1 MKIKRYEN
9 YVVIRLEKDEE
20 IVTAL
25 KEALQRA
32 GIEGGFFY
40 GLGVGKDLQLGYF
53 DAVEKN
59 YIRKDFAGEYEFTNL
74 SGNVSIADGQI
85 MVHCHVTITDN
96 EFQAFGGHLFEGL
109 VPATLEI
116 IVFPFSKPLTRSQ
129 DKTTGLNL
137 LDL

>member
-32 GIEGGFFY
+32 RIEGGFFY

-59 YIRKDFAGEYEFTNL
+59 YMRKDFAGEYEFTNL
-74 SGNVSIADGQI
+74 SGNISIADGQI

-96 EFQAFGGHLFEGL
+96 EFHAFGGHLFEGL

>member
-40 GLGVGKDLQLGYF
+40 GLGVGKNLQLGYF

-59 YIRKDFAGEYEFTNL
+59 YTRKDFTGEYEFTNL
-74 SGNVSIADGQI
+74 SGNVSVADGQI

>member
-74 SGNVSIADGQI
+74 SGNISIADGQI

>member
-40 GLGVGKDLQLGYF
+40 GLGVGKNLQLGYF

-59 YIRKDFAGEYEFTNL
+59 YIRKDFTGEYEFTNL
-74 SGNVSIADGQI
+74 SGNVSVADGQI